1 MNKLRIFLLS
11 ALILVLLGAGLP
23 VTESLA
29 KWSRRS
35 SASSRKKQKQYRRHS
50 RAWWRRYRARQKAR
64 RERALLRRRLLAER
78 LASNPQR
85 PATAPAAVNGVT
97 ATTFRRA
104 SNVRPAVAA
113 ARAPQLP
120 FQLTLPQTWGDAR
133 RASNGDTHFSVRTPD
148 GRAAGTAV
156 ISAVKP
162 SVAEAAHA
170 PATPKSK
177 TVGGM
182 SVTALRR
189 TVIDRMVAEGGWVT
203 NDTVRKIQGRRVFVV
218 FAQTGAPGAP
228 TQSWSFYFTEVDGRV
243 YSLATNTPI
252 EFAGPV
258 ASGTEQV
265 MASVKSSAGRNL
277 AEKQQQ

>member
-1 MNKLRIFLLS
+1 MNKLRILLLS

-29 KWSRRS
+29 KWGRS
-35 SASSRKKQKQYRRHS
+35 SVASRKKQKQYRRHS
-50 RAWWRRYRARQKAR
+50 RAWWRRYRARQRAR
-64 RERALLRRRLLAER
+64 RERAMLRRRLRAER

-85 PATAPAAVNGVT
+85 PAAAPASVPVS
-97 ATTFRRA
+97 FSRA
-104 SNVRPAVAA
+104 AGARPPA

-120 FQLTLPQTWGDAR
+120 FQLALPHTWGDAR
-133 RASNGDTHFSVRTPD
+133 RASNGDTHFNVRTPD

-156 ISAVKP
+156 ISAVKM
-162 SVAEAAHA
+162 SGAEAAQA
-170 PATPKSK
+170 PSTPRSKS
-177 TVGGM
+177 VGGM
-182 SVTALRR
+182 PVTALRR

-203 NDTVRKIQGRRVFVV
+203 NDMVREIQGRRVFVV

-228 TQSWSFYFTEVDGRV
+228 TQSWSFYFTEVDGRI

-258 ASGTEQV
+258 ASGSEQV
-265 MASVKSSAGRNL
+265 MASLKSSGSSNL

>member
-29 KWSRRS
+29 KWGRRS
-35 SASSRKKQKQYRRHS
+35 SASSRKKQKHYRRHS
-50 RAWWRRYRARQKAR
+50 RAWWRRYRARQRAR
-64 RERALLRRRLLAER
+64 RERALLRRRLRAER

-85 PATAPAAVNGVT
+85 PAAAPAAVPVS
-97 ATTFRRA
+97 FRRA
-104 SNVRPAVAA
+104 SGLRTPSAA

-120 FQLTLPQTWGDAR
+120 FQLTLPNTWGDAR
-133 RASNGDTHFSVRTPD
+133 RAPNGDALFNVRTPD

-156 ISAVKP
+156 ISAVKV
-162 SVAEAAHA
+162 SGADAAHA
-170 PATPKSK
+170 APTPRAKS
-177 TVGGM
+177 VGGL

-203 NDTVRKIQGRRVFVV
+203 NDMVREIQGRRVFVV

-252 EFAGPV
+252 EFAAPV
-258 ASGTEQV
+258 ATGSEQV
-265 MASVKSSAGRNL
+265 MASLKSAGVRNL
-277 AEKQQQ
+277 AEQQ

>member
-1 MNKLRIFLLS
+1 MNKLRILLLS

-50 RAWWRRYRARQKAR
+50 RAWWRRYRARQRAR
-64 RERALLRRRLLAER
+64 RERALLRRRLRAER

-85 PATAPAAVNGVT
+85 PAAAPSAVPVS
-97 ATTFRRA
+97 FRRA
-104 SNVRPAVAA
+104 SALRTPSAA

-120 FQLTLPQTWGDAR
+120 FQLTLPNTWGDAR
-133 RASNGDTHFSVRTPD
+133 RAPNGDTLFNVRTPD

-156 ISAVKP
+156 ISAVKV
-162 SVAEAAHA
+162 SGAEAANA
-170 PATPKSK
+170 PSTSRAKS
-177 TVGGM
+177 VGTL

-203 NDTVRKIQGRRVFVV
+203 NDMVREIQGRRVFVV

-252 EFAGPV
+252 EFAAPV
-258 ASGTEQV
+258 ASGSEQV
-265 MASVKSSAGRNL
+265 MASLKSSGSSHL
-277 AEKQQQ
+277 AEQQ